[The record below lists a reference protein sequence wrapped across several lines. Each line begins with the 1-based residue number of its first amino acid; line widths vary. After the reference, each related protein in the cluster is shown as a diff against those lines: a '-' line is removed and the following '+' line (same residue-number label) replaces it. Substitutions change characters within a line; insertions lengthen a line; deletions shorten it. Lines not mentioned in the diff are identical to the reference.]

1 MSLAAVLTQTLM
13 PKIGGGRIPA
23 ADLLMAGDGARQ
35 QVRTNALQHLNQ
47 ENTFT
52 RKQGSFT
59 LERLLDL
66 GR

>member
-1 MSLAAVLTQTLM
+1 MNVSPTWRQ
-13 PKIGGGRIPA
+13 PSRESRIRF
-23 ADLLMAGDGARQ
+23 RQ
-35 QVRTNALQHLNQ
+35 QVRKNALQHLNQ